1 MEGKIVI
8 DLLPHPNYDEGLFAN
23 GLKDLRN
30 VKEQLY
36 SAADHFE
43 DSYYKNDQKQMLF
56 ESLKNYISKSLIKT
70 IDHLGSVMYKL
81 NNFLDHNVNEA
92 SRLNLQLLCIEQR
105 LQTCQAYANKVG
117 LYQYLETPQTPKC
130 PKKYTLPGG
139 FLFFKNFSCI
149 LLRFFLIIAT
159 ENCVFEGKAES
170 FGVRK
175 GYSGQFPPGSV
186 DFSFRK
192 AALNKRIEKRSRSI
206 SPIRFRIKRSESA
219 SCAHRS
225 MSPNI
230 SRRSCSSY
238 PQRES
243 PKDME
248 AYSKKT
254 RNLFKL
260 LLNMYKSKNKA

>member
-130 PKKYTLPGG
+130 PKKYTLP
-139 FLFFKNFSCI
+139 
-149 LLRFFLIIAT
+149 

>member
-130 PKKYTLPGG
+130 PKKYTLP
-139 FLFFKNFSCI
+139 
-149 LLRFFLIIAT
+149 

-170 FGVRK
+170 FGVSRK

>member
-8 DLLPHPNYDEGLFAN
+8 DLLPPPNYDEGLFAN

-92 SRLNLQLLCIEQR
+92 SRLNLRVLCIEQR

-117 LYQYLETPQTPKC
+117 LYQYLETTQTPKC
-130 PKKYTLPGG
+130 PKKYTLPEG
-139 FLFFKNFSCI
+139 
-149 LLRFFLIIAT
+149 
-159 ENCVFEGKAES
+159 CVFEGKAES

-175 GYSGQFPPGSV
+175 GHSGQFPPGSV

-206 SPIRFRIKRSESA
+206 SPNPFRIKRSESA

-238 PQRES
+238 PQRERT
-243 PKDME
+243 KDME
-248 AYSKKT
+248 AYSKKS
-254 RNLFKL
+254 RNLFKV